1 MLLLGL
7 ILLPCSFGC
16 TTLLVDSLLYD
27 LSPLHNTYISG
38 GYHLTLCERVHGSTV
53 SPRCAGHALAYQVTA
68 DGSCYALALYRHAIA
83 ATASGLALELRGGDP
98 CGAVLRSLRVALE
111 CTRGAATTLVSVDES
126 CGPCCYVA
134 VVRSPAGCITAA
146 GPFSEACPLD
156 PATGLLCGG
165 PARGECGERALCTC
179 HPGFSGTACG
189 VINLTVSPLFMA
201 VLAPLFLLSAVAAA
215 QLRAARTRPRL
226 LLLAAGVLMAFC
238 WAIMQQVWSS
248 NVVVSP
254 TLVAPHGGGGDPW
267 LSTLDL
273 VELRATPQPQSGSHP
288 APPPPPLR
296 ACVVLFGLAGPF
308 YFNDSLQTR
317 QTPWHVV
324 FGAED
329 PAALAVD
336 VFYAV
341 QDAVA
346 DVGPR
351 VSERLTRKG
360 AAALGAGL
368 LARGSRRVSVALN
381 PQDSTAEA
389 AYRVVRT
396 ETQFLVPAGDYV
408 THRFWSQHLGQ
419 AASLRLALG
428 LLTRELAT
436 AAPPEYDVLVLGRL
450 DRLQRGSVNV
460 AACRAAFARGEFP
473 AYRLDNNGR
482 VLLPHTVEDRLI
494 VLPAGPDLLPL
505 LAALSRALA
514 APELL
519 WEPGWSQLGR
529 PKAAFAYCAEDSMQR
544 AFLLALEAL
553 AKNAAAPHFSSLG
566 ASCASINEPNGH
578 TINAAKYAPA
588 AFSQAKAVYERVAS
602 CFRLR
607 QEGRA
612 VPLDETLPGNP
623 WGECKEKKR

>member
-134 VVRSPAGCITAA
+134 VVRSPAGCTTEE
-146 GPFSEACPLD
+146 GPSEACPLD
-156 PATGLLCGG
+156 AASGLLCGG
-165 PARGECGERALCTC
+165 PARGECGERARCTC
-179 HPGFSGTACG
+179 HPGFSGTSCG
-189 VINLTVSPLFMA
+189 VINSVESPLFMT
-201 VLAPLFLLSAVAAA
+201 VLAPFIVLSVVAAA
-215 QLRAARTRPRL
+215 QLRAARTRPRM
-226 LLLAAGVLMAFC
+226 LLLAAGVLAAFC
-238 WAIMQQVWSS
+238 CAMMQQPWSS
-248 NVVVSP
+248 NVVVPS
-254 TLVAPHGGGGDPW
+254 TLSTPHGGGDPW

-273 VELRATPQPQSGSHP
+273 VELRAAPQPQSMPQP
-288 APPPPPLR
+288 AALSPPLR

-308 YFNDSLQTR
+308 YFNDSLQTH
-317 QTPWHVV
+317 QTPWQVV

-329 PAALAVD
+329 SEALSVD

-351 VSERLTRKG
+351 VNERLTRKG
-360 AAALGAGL
+360 AAVLGAGL
-368 LARGSRRVSVALN
+368 LARGSRRVVVALN

-396 ETQFLVPAGDYV
+396 DTPFLVPAGDYV

-428 LLTRELAT
+428 MLTRELAA
-436 AAPPEYDVLVLGRL
+436 AAPQEYDVLVLGRL
-450 DRLQRGSVNV
+450 DRLQRGSINI

-494 VLPAGPDLLPL
+494 VLPAGPVLLPL

-529 PKAAFAYCAEDSMQR
+529 PKAAFAYIAEDSMQR
-544 AFLLALEAL
+544 AFMLALEAL
-553 AKNAAAPHFSSLG
+553 AKNATSPHFSSLS
-566 ASCASINEPNGH
+566 ASCASINEPTGH

-588 AFSQAKAVYERVAS
+588 AFLQAKAVYERVAS

-612 VPLDETLPGNP
+612 LPLDDALPGNP
-623 WGECKEKKR
+623 WGEC